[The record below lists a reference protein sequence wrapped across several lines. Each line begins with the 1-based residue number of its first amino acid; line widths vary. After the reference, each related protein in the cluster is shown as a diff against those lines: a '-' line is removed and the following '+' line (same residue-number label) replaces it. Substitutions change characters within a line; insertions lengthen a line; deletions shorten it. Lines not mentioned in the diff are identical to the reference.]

1 MYLQLD
7 GNGATYEQLARAI
20 QAAIR
25 KGRIPAGGRLL
36 PSRELASQLKLSR
49 NTVVSAY
56 ELLCSQQWARSRH
69 GSGTFV
75 MRTPAQMVRV
85 RDRKGIPPPSRYSA
99 RLRNTP
105 PGGPGS
111 PMPQVRYD
119 LQYADPMVNSALP
132 KTWRSHLL
140 RAVRETTL
148 GYPLVQGVLELREEI
163 CRYLARRRGFDCSPR
178 NVIIVSGTQQALALA
193 LRVLVD
199 EGDLAV
205 IEDPCYR
212 LVSDAVRS
220 HGARVLP
227 TPVDAQGLVCSAL
240 PAIRP
245 SLICVSPSHQFPSGA
260 IMSQSRREELLRYA
274 TRHSSWIIEDDY
286 DGEFRYDDPQV
297 PALRSLDAGERVLY
311 VGSFSKT
318 LFPGMRLGYLI
329 CPTAL
334 FEDLRRAKRY
344 DDLGCGSI
352 EQHAL
357 ASFMHSGAFERH
369 LRKVMLELRKRRA
382 ALIGAL
388 RRYCPEAQVDDS
400 RSGMHMVAWLP
411 HFTYRQL
418 DALLLATRR
427 RSLGVRPIHAYY
439 ANRPATPGLLLG
451 VASLSAARLRVC
463 ARLLGDALMEVKTES
478 V

>member
-7 GNGATYEQLARAI
+7 RKGATYEQLARAI

-25 KGRIPAGGRLL
+25 KGRIATGDKLP
-36 PSRELASQLKLSR
+36 PSRELASQLRVSR
-49 NTVVSAY
+49 NTIVSAY
-56 ELLCSQQWARSRH
+56 ELLSSQQWVRSRH

-75 MRTPAQMVRV
+75 LRAPGETVRARNRDNTP
-85 RDRKGIPPPSRYSA
+85 PSSRYSA

-105 PGGPGS
+105 HRGPGAR
-111 PMPQVRYD
+111 MPQLRYD
-119 LQYADPMVNSALP
+119 LQYGDPRVNTALS
-132 KTWRSHLL
+132 KMWRSHLL
-140 RAVRETTL
+140 GAVRESTL
-148 GYPLVQGVLELREEI
+148 GYPMVQGLLELREEI
-163 CRYLARRRGFDCSPR
+163 CRYLARRRGFVCSPK

-199 EGDLAV
+199 EGDPVV
-205 IEDPCYR
+205 IEDPCYK
-212 LVSDAVRS
+212 LVSDAIHT
-220 HGARVLP
+220 HGARVFP
-227 TPVDAQGLVCSAL
+227 TPVDDQGLVCSAL

-245 SLICVSPSHQFPSGA
+245 SMIWVSPSHQFPSGA

-274 TRHSSWIIEDDY
+274 AKHSSWIIEDDY
-286 DGEFRYDDPQV
+286 DGEFRYDTTQI
-297 PALRSLDAGERVLY
+297 PALRSLDADERVFY

-318 LFPGMRLGYLI
+318 LFPGMRLGYLV
-329 CPTAL
+329 CPTGL
-334 FEDLRRAKRY
+334 LEDLRRAKRY

-357 ASFMHSGAFERH
+357 ATFMHSGAFERH
-369 LRKVMLELRKRRA
+369 LRKVMLELRTRRA

-388 RRYCPEAQVDDS
+388 RRYCPEAQVNDS

-411 HFTYRQL
+411 QFTYRQL

-451 VASLSAARLRVC
+451 VASLSAAQLRVC
-463 ARLLGDALMEVKTES
+463 GRLLGEAFMEVRS
-478 V
+478 H